1 MTRIRRKRQPY
12 DPATNQVQDVLTL
25 SKFLPN
31 GMTADN
37 LDPCHLEILE
47 ILDRVR
53 ISKLPPKKRAAAG
66 RSSEISLGVQGFL
79 APLQIDD
86 PIETGAKMDSV
97 RSTRD
102 DPLADLHARHMIDE
116 AQYQAGRAFQHDFET
131 AERGPR
137 AIDFTR
143 EAVDGGLMPEPI
155 TEAQRA
161 SGRQLAIV
169 YRALGQDGSAIVH
182 GVLVHNRTRK
192 QIAESRG
199 LVGKRWEEYYGMR
212 FRECLDCLALV
223 YGFSMEKR

>member
-1 MTRIRRKRQPY
+1 VDQAGSRQDQVIAASNCITHRGFTVARTKRKAPY
-12 DPATNQVQDVLTL
+12 DPNKPHDRRATESNRGIENHLT
-25 SKFLPN
+25 
-31 GMTADN
+31 
-37 LDPCHLEILE
+37 
-47 ILDRVR
+47 
-53 ISKLPPKKRAAAG
+53 PK
-66 RSSEISLGVQGFL
+66 EV
-79 APLQIDD
+79 DD
-86 PIETGAKMDSV
+86 PYEIGGKIIVM

-116 AQYQAGRAFQHDFET
+116 AQYHSGRAFQHDFET

-161 SGRQLAIV
+161 SARQLAIV

-192 QIAESRG
+192 QVAESRG

-223 YGFSMEKR
+223 YGFAMEKR

>member
-1 MTRIRRKRQPY
+1 VARAKRRQPN
-12 DPATNQVQDVLTL
+12 DLKNIHDRRATESNRGIENHLT
-25 SKFLPN
+25 
-31 GMTADN
+31 
-37 LDPCHLEILE
+37 
-47 ILDRVR
+47 
-53 ISKLPPKKRAAAG
+53 PK
-66 RSSEISLGVQGFL
+66 EV
-79 APLQIDD
+79 DD
-86 PIETGAKMDSV
+86 PYEVGGKIIVM

-116 AQYQAGRAFQHDFET
+116 AQYQSGRAFQNDFET

-143 EAVDGGLMPEPI
+143 EAVDGGVMPEPI

-161 SGRQLAIV
+161 AARQLAIV

-192 QIAESRG
+192 QVAESRG

-223 YGFSMEKR
+223 YGFSMEKRNG